1 MEPIFRLFSSPAG
14 SCHILRLPNELL
26 TEIASLVAERH
37 QRARDR
43 FVIDSPSL
51 FALCSACR
59 TLNAI
64 TMPFLYEEIAIASKD
79 ALRVLQFAPQRY
91 LARTR

>member
-1 MEPIFRLFSSPAG
+1 MEHIFGLLSSPAG

-26 TEIASLVAERH
+26 TEIASFVAERH
-37 QRARDR
+37 ERARHH
-43 FVIDSPSL
+43 FVIDSRSL

-59 TLNAI
+59 TLNTI
-64 TMPFLYEEIAIASKD
+64 TVPFLYEEIAIASKD
-79 ALRVLQFAPQRY
+79 ALRLLQFAPHHY